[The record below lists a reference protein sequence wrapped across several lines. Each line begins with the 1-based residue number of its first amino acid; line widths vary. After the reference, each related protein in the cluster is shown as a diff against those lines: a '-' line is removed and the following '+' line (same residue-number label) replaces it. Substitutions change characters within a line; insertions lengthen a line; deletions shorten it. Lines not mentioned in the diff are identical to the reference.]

1 MATDE
6 PNEAER
12 NWVAEH
18 VAATVDFAAQFGVTR
33 SQPTVDELDTLWA
46 TWLEHGAAEDANA
59 VVHMIG
65 LSFGQHLVDD
75 FGLRWVVVSDDQ
87 GTEMAVH
94 REQGDVLVF
103 PANLVAKRWE
113 TKDTGFLRP
122 IYDQVATL

>member
-1 MATDE
+1 MAIE
-6 PNEAER
+6 QPNEAET

-18 VAATVDFAAQFGVTR
+18 VAATVDFAAQFGVTE
-33 SQPTVDELDTLWA
+33 SKPSVDELDTLWA
-46 TWLEHGAAEDANA
+46 TWLEHGSAEDANS

-75 FGLRWVVVSDDQ
+75 FGLEWVIVSDDQ

-94 REQGDVLVF
+94 REEGDVLVF

-113 TKDTGFLRP
+113 TRATGFLRP
-122 IYDQVATL
+122 IYDEVARL